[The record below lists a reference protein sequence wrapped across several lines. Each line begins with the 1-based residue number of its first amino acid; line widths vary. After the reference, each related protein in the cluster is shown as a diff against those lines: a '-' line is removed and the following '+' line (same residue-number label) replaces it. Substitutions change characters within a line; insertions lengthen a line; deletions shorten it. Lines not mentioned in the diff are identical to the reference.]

1 MRRCHQH
8 PSTHSFSS
16 FPGSLSQQPHRAG
29 CGPKRLNGPKGC
41 PECKAKLGLIG
52 AQERGAGCSTEK
64 GETKGASP
72 RSTFSFSVLLG
83 SFVCSHLE
91 PGRGCPLQRGGISKT
106 LGREGVP
113 EMALNPGCASP
124 THMGLSVSVR
134 CWFSF

>member
-1 MRRCHQH
+1 MGQRAALGAK
-8 PSTHSFSS
+8 PSWVDWAT
-16 FPGSLSQQPHRAG
+16 
-29 CGPKRLNGPKGC
+29 
-41 PECKAKLGLIG
+41 
-52 AQERGAGCSTEK
+52 RGAVVFGGGGTEK

-83 SFVCSHLE
+83 SFMCSHLE
-91 PGRGCPLQRGGISKT
+91 AGRGYSLQRGGVSKT

-113 EMALNPGCASP
+113 EMAPNPGCASP